1 MTSTID
7 DIYDAHGTFEELKL
21 FAEAI
26 ERFDIYMNITIFTL
40 ISSFW

>member
-1 MTSTID
+1 MHMVHLKNS
-7 DIYDAHGTFEELKL
+7 KL